1 MKTVITCA
9 LTGVLTDPNQ
19 HPVPVTPNEMAEE
32 ARRAYDAG
40 ASMVH
45 VHFRDQ
51 RPDMGRMPS
60 WDPDVAGAICDAIRE
75 RCPDILINMSTGVM
89 GHDIREPVACLDRVR
104 PEMAALNAGS
114 LNYLKARSNGTWAWP
129 PLLFDNSVDKVSRF
143 ITAMDEYNV
152 VPECECFDTGI
163 VRSVGLFQKVG
174 LLKPPVH
181 ISLVMGVASG
191 MPAKAEWLPL
201 LVNEMPKGA
210 HWQSILIGRTEVWPV
225 HRATAELGGHLRTG
239 LEDTFYLPNGE
250 KATSN
255 GQLIEALAIVAR
267 EAGCDIASPAD
278 TRAILADTT
287 VH

>member
-1 MKTVITCA
+1 
-9 LTGVLTDPNQ
+9 
-19 HPVPVTPNEMAEE
+19 
-32 ARRAYDAG
+32 
-40 ASMVH
+40 
-45 VHFRDQ
+45 
-51 RPDMGRMPS
+51 
-60 WDPDVAGAICDAIRE
+60 
-75 RCPDILINMSTGVM
+75 
-89 GHDIREPVACLDRVR
+89 
-104 PEMAALNAGS
+104 
-114 LNYLKARSNGTWAWP
+114 
-129 PLLFDNSVDKVSRF
+129 VDKVSRF
-143 ITAMDEYNV
+143 ITAMNEYNV
-152 VPECECFDTGI
+152 IPECECFDTGI